1 MTTNMKQIKV
11 EMKRQGLE
19 MDINQQDFAM
29 ALKTWRLRQGLTQSE
44 VGKRWGCSRFTII
57 RAERAKNV
65 TWEMAYKLFAKLAGE
80 LEKEA
85 RHE

>member
-1 MTTNMKQIKV
+1 MKQVKV

-19 MDINQQDFAM
+19 MEINQQDFAM

-80 LEKEA
+80 LEKEV

>member
-19 MDINQQDFAM
+19 MEINQQDFAM
-29 ALKTWRLRQGLTQSE
+29 AMKTWRLRQGLTQEE
-44 VGKRWGCSRFTII
+44 VGKRWGCSRFTVI

>member
-1 MTTNMKQIKV
+1 MKQIKV

-19 MDINQQDFAM
+19 MEINQQDFAM

-85 RHE
+85 HHD